1 MVNNRNNC
9 STESPQEHGAAVW
22 RHFARPK

>member
-1 MVNNRNNC
+1 MVNNTNNC